1 MRTFDLEALGSS
13 LEDLLGSDLVE
24 AVLGGPAPTGA
35 LPDLQMCLG
44 NFQAANANRMLA
56 SGAVLARARALRV
69 QRTQA
74 AAATWL
80 ATRQTDQDGAPE
92 GEAAAGLSL
101 GEIMLRSRGTTAS
114 NATATESGGG
124 SGDNDGIVNHKH
136 LSLLPSTEQLVD
148 AIESDQP
155 TLTTLQAAY
164 GQDLLCNLGA
174 VQFVQP

>member
-1 MRTFDLEALGSS
+1 MRIFDLESLGGS

-44 NFQAANANRMLA
+44 NFQAVNANRMLA
-56 SGAVLARARALRV
+56 SGAALARARARRV

-74 AAATWL
+74 AAATSL
-80 ATRQTDQDGAPE
+80 LRRAEQEGSE
-92 GEAAAGLSL
+92 GEAAPGLSL
-101 GEIMLRSRGTTAS
+101 GEIMLRSNATTAS
-114 NATATESGGG
+114 NATAT
-124 SGDNDGIVNHKH
+124 DNDGIVNHKH

-164 GQDLLCNLGA
+164 GQDLLCNVGT
-174 VQFVQP
+174 VQFEKP

>member
-1 MRTFDLEALGSS
+1 MRIFDLESLGGS

-44 NFQAANANRMLA
+44 NFQAENANCMLA
-56 SGAVLARARALRV
+56 SGAALARARARRV

-74 AAATWL
+74 AAATSL
-80 ATRQTDQDGAPE
+80 LHRAEQEGSE
-92 GEAAAGLSL
+92 GEAAPGLSL
-101 GEIMLRSRGTTAS
+101 GEIMLRSNATTAS
-114 NATATESGGG
+114 NATAT
-124 SGDNDGIVNHKH
+124 DNDGIVNHKH

-164 GQDLLCNLGA
+164 GQDLLCNLGS